1 MFWGKQKGSLTLT
14 VIWLLTMV
22 RPACHGCEG
31 HAWMHGIISA
41 SEGVSLSF
49 VKEQDSF
56 DGSPQKSRLIVRV
69 GGDRGIHCPTA
80 LCSIRLIPLAWLGF
94 SLACFEAP
102 RRDVFV
108 TRTAYA

>member
-1 MFWGKQKGSLTLT
+1 
-14 VIWLLTMV
+14 
-22 RPACHGCEG
+22 
-31 HAWMHGIISA
+31 MHGIISA

-69 GGDRGIHCPTA
+69 GGDRGIHYYPTA

>member
-14 VIWLLTMV
+14 VMRLLTMC
-22 RPACHGCEG
+22 PACHGCEG

-49 VKEQDSF
+49 VKEQDGF

-69 GGDRGIHCPTA
+69 GGDRGIHYYPTA